1 MISRPP
7 TIRINQN
14 MGGCLLLTMLLPNL
28 LLLVDVTFSTPT
40 GDYANNPMAGD
51 GGGVV
56 NHPCNRSF
64 A

>member
-1 MISRPP
+1 MI
-7 TIRINQN
+7 
-14 MGGCLLLTMLLPNL
+14 LLNLILLI
-28 LLLVDVTFSTPT
+28 VTFSTPT

-56 NHPCNRSF
+56 NHPCKPSS